1 MGKPLNKST
10 NNVKEHAWTVVIWDE
25 EKKENR

>member
-1 MGKPLNKST
+1 MSKELFFSS
-10 NNVKEHAWTVVIWDE
+10 VKEHAWTVVIWDE